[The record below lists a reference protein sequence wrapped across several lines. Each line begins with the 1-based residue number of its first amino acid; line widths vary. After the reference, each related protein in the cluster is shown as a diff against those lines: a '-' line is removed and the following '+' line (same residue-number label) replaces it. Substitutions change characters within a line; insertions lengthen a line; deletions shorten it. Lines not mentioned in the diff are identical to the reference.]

1 MRILISLLLISTCA
15 FSQDKPVP
23 ETLSPAVAYWKTLT
37 PGEKELYLFSY
48 LTQVYETHQDL
59 IKQRGY
65 DEVTTWY
72 YENRAELVYGI
83 FDKLKEE
90 EISQFVVWI
99 DEYYSHEEYVN
110 RPFFEAMSF
119 AFRFQQTSGETLWDK
134 YEKMK
139 FDKIKPD
146 DD

>member
-1 MRILISLLLISTCA
+1 MRILIALLLLSTHV
-15 FSQDKPVP
+15 FSQDEPKP

-65 DEVTTWY
+65 DEVTIWY

-83 FDKLKEE
+83 FDKLEE
-90 EISQFVVWI
+90 DEISQFVMWI

-139 FDKIKPD
+139 FDKIKPED
-146 DD
+146 D

>member
-1 MRILISLLLISTCA
+1 LA
-15 FSQDKPVP
+15 FSQEEASS

-37 PGEKELYLFSY
+37 PDEKELYLFSY

-83 FDKLKEE
+83 FDKLKDE
-90 EISQFVVWI
+90 EISQFVMWI

-139 FDKIKPD
+139 FDTIKPD